1 MSNRLKSVRKSKK
14 YNTNKK
20 TFTSIEYPEIP
31 KMSSDIYI
39 ITKYGDRLD
48 NMAYDFYNDP
58 QLWWIISR
66 ANPDITKRDSFFIKT
81 GVQIRIPD
89 PNTTTFLINEFE
101 RINASK

>member
-66 ANPDITKRDSFFIKT
+66 ANPDKIKRDSFFIDP
-81 GVQIRIPD
+81 GLQIRIPHK
-89 PNTTTFLINEFE
+89 NHIKNIYNSFNVLN
-101 RINASK
+101 NK